1 MGAAG
6 QDWYR
11 TFFGDTWNL
20 RVALSIPE
28 EQTREEV
35 DFIINTLKL
44 EEGARVLDLACGHGR
59 HSLELTRRGFSV
71 VGVDLS
77 EEALRIARKNAEQAG
92 VTVDYHLT
100 DMREIGFSEEFDAV
114 INMFTA
120 FGYLEGEEEDQKV
133 LDRIAAALRPGG
145 RFLIDTINFLWLI
158 RNFHPDRWHDYD
170 DGTVLLESR
179 RYDLLT
185 GRDEVTWRFLFPD
198 GSTEELH
205 WSLRLYTLVELADML
220 DHAGLSLEQTFGN
233 ADGAEYGMDTRRMIV
248 VARK

>member
-1 MGAAG
+1 MGEAG
-6 QDWYR
+6 RDWYR

-20 RVALSIPE
+20 RVALPIPE

-59 HSLELTRRGFSV
+59 HSLELARRGFSM

-77 EEALRIARKNAEQAG
+77 EEPLRIARRNAERAG
-92 VTVDYHLT
+92 VTVDYRLA
-100 DMREIGFSEEFDAV
+100 DMREIDVHEDVDAV

-120 FGYLEGEEEDQKV
+120 FGYLESQEEDQRV
-133 LDRIAAALRPGG
+133 LDRVAAALRPGG

-158 RNFHPDRWHDYD
+158 RNFRPDRWHDYD

-179 RYDLLT
+179 RYDLPT
-185 GRDEVTWRFLFPD
+185 GRTRSPGASFIRMDRPKNFTGLSGCTR
-198 GSTEELH
+198 S
-205 WSLRLYTLVELADML
+205 WSLPPCWTTPAFRSSRLSAVPTAPNTAWIRV
-220 DHAGLSLEQTFGN
+220 G
-233 ADGAEYGMDTRRMIV
+233 
-248 VARK
+248 